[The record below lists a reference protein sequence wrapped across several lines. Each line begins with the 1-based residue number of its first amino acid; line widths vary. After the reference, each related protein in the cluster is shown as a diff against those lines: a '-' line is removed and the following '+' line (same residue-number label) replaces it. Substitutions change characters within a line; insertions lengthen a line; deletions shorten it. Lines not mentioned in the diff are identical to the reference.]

1 MFSWLVVLTLMAA
14 IAVYL
19 LFPRTDLVNL
29 KDKPMDDVDAK
40 RMLVVHQAALNLA
53 NTKCSELKGAPLYT
67 AVNGALEKVKCNGK
81 TYKLGSLQLPKDTV
95 REFLPELDK
104 DRMPNESLFEDTPEI
119 KVELVCLDAQEPLS
133 GEKEVEYSQCD
144 SDAHPNLAAFLV
156 TYAKMSAKKNEY
168 ASIRPM
174 LPYMLGEAFDFK
186 YTGKV
191 ADINGVETSLRLNT
205 YCGHVE
211 SYKANKLPPE
221 FRSGSG
227 RYRNYKQVP
236 FISHGN
242 NMAKAISNTRYQIVT
257 LPRALT
263 ATFNTGDWVACIT
276 PLNDFDGARLTIRL
290 D

>member
-19 LFPRTDLVNL
+19 LFPRTDLVDL

-40 RMLVVHQAALNLA
+40 RLVIVHQAALNLA
-53 NTKCSELKGAPLYT
+53 NTKCSELDGAPLYT
-67 AVNGALEKVKCNGK
+67 AVAGAVVNVKCNGK
-81 TYKLGSLQLPKDTV
+81 KYSVGSLQLPKDTV
-95 REFLPELDK
+95 RKFLPEFDK
-104 DRMPNESLFEDTPEI
+104 DRMPNIFEDTPEI

-133 GEKEVEYSQCD
+133 GGEEVKYSQCD

-156 TYAKMSAKKNEY
+156 TYAQMDTTKNKY
-168 ASIRPM
+168 ATTRPM
-174 LPYMLGEAFDFK
+174 LPYMLGEAFNFK

-191 ADINGVETSLRLNT
+191 AEINGVETSLRLNT

-211 SYKANKLPPE
+211 SYRANQLPPE

-236 FISHGN
+236 FIPQGIG
-242 NMAKAISNTRYQIVT
+242 ATKAISNTRYQIVT
-257 LPRALT
+257 LPHALT
-263 ATFNTGDWVACIT
+263 KTFNTGDWVACIT